1 MTSNLS
7 SERYQHAAESDMFY
21 SLQTTRSFVI
31 QGGPRRFL
39 GRTRHF
45 PGSECRRLALGCHVC
60 AVFFSPRP
68 RLGSITVQSQPIVHT
83 GIALLFCFI
92 TTTCWAWSLHS
103 CDRYCSFFPI
113 NTRSLSHGD
122 PAGRAAVWSGSSGSS
137 MAMNVSKTSSALG
150 RPPGSSSQACTQSAS
165 KT

>member
-1 MTSNLS
+1 MLPKVTCFVHYRQLDHLS
-7 SERYQHAAESDMFY
+7 FRAGHGDFSAEPGTFGAASVAA
-21 SLQTTRSFVI
+21 L
-31 QGGPRRFL
+31 L
-39 GRTRHF
+39 G
-45 PGSECRRLALGCHVC
+45 RLALGCHVC

>member
-1 MTSNLS
+1 MLPKVTCFIHYRQLDHLS
-7 SERYQHAAESDMFY
+7 FRAGHGDFSAEPGTFGAASVAA
-21 SLQTTRSFVI
+21 L
-31 QGGPRRFL
+31 L
-39 GRTRHF
+39 G
-45 PGSECRRLALGCHVC
+45 RLALGCHVC

-122 PAGRAAVWSGSSGSS
+122 PAGRAAVWSGS